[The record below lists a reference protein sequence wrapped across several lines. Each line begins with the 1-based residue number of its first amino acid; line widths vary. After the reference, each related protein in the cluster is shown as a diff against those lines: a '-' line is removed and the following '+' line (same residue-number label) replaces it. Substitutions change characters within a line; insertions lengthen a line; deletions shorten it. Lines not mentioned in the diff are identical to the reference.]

1 MNFVSWHV
9 AQSSF
14 LLSVKETFFFN
25 IQCLF
30 LNEWLL
36 SDVGHRQMIMA
47 ACSYFAS
54 KVCFVFEDKKEI
66 IGVCLEPTLWMT
78 LWEIFTWNQVTYLGF
93 LKVPPQQLFLLPL
106 QEDQGHK
113 VYFLSDCVIYQVI
126 NRQERIEDLFYTC
139 YQALS
144 NDNRKFVLWDFKI
157 KWHTFPKDNTKTLKN
172 NISECKHY
180 IYKDYLNAMGNTDLL
195 PCQYF

>member
-1 MNFVSWHV
+1 MFIF
-9 AQSSF
+9 AKCQKDIF
-14 LLSVKETFFFN
+14 LLRTMS
-25 IQCLF
+25 F

-66 IGVCLEPTLWMT
+66 IGVCLEPALRMT

-139 YQALS
+139 YQAFS
-144 NDNRKFVLWDFKI
+144 NDKRKFVLWDFKI
-157 KWHTFPKDNTKTLKN
+157 KWHTFSRSNTKTLK
-172 NISECKHY
+172 KTTTVKWMQALH
-180 IYKDYLNAMGNTDLL
+180 
-195 PCQYF
+195 F